1 MDNKAFDSKRI
12 AHGYAKRPWLHKSVI
27 EQLKKDLRL
36 PDDYMFKNGLDVGCG
51 AGLSTKALRL
61 ICDKVTGTDIAESM
75 VEVCDEI
82 YGTDKSY
89 SFYAAKAEETMIPDE
104 KYDIVTAA
112 GCINWVDEKKFMK
125 NMAEILDDNGLVVIY
140 DFGITDRMLGN
151 DAYTEWYRDEY
162 LSRFPKPP
170 RKENKWTQADLI
182 EGFVMEK
189 QTEYDMEYHFTL
201 DKFVDFM
208 LIQSN
213 VNAQIE
219 SGIVSADETR
229 EWMMESLAPVFADRE
244 RQLVFYGYSWYIRK
258 WRI

>member
-1 MDNKAFDSKRI
+1 
-12 AHGYAKRPWLHKSVI
+12 
-27 EQLKKDLRL
+27 
-36 PDDYMFKNGLDVGCG
+36 
-51 AGLSTKALRL
+51 
-61 ICDKVTGTDIAESM
+61 
-75 VEVCDEI
+75 
-82 YGTDKSY
+82 
-89 SFYAAKAEETMIPDE
+89 
-104 KYDIVTAA
+104 
-112 GCINWVDEKKFMK
+112 
-125 NMAEILDDNGLVVIY
+125 
-140 DFGITDRMLGN
+140 
-151 DAYTEWYRDEY
+151 
-162 LSRFPKPP
+162 
-170 RKENKWTQADLI
+170 
-182 EGFVMEK
+182 MEK